1 MTSIALSPLS
11 LLLATLGTALGALLR
26 FELSRRLV
34 ARIGDAFPWA
44 TLLINLS
51 GGLLAGLL
59 LATTAGPGW
68 AAFGLLGLLGGY
80 TTVSSFS
87 LECLLL
93 VQRGRRWAAIAYVA
107 LSSLGVPLLA
117 VLGWMLGGGR

>member
-1 MTSIALSPLS
+1 VTAVSLGPVS
-11 LLLATLGTALGALLR
+11 LLLATLGTVLGALLR
-26 FELSRRLV
+26 FEISRRLV

-44 TLLINLS
+44 TLLVNLS
-51 GGLLAGLL
+51 GGFFAGLL
-59 LATTAGPGW
+59 LALAPGAGW
-68 AAFGLLGLLGGY
+68 MAFGLLGVLGGY

-93 VQRGRRWAAIAYVA
+93 MQRGRRLAAIVYVA

-117 VLGWMLGGGR
+117 MLGWMLGSCA